1 MLSAEIVPARFSE
14 EQQFRQV
21 WVWAIALVVVSTA
34 TAYAVAVLFEKFVVD
49 GLAHKPAGVSVQML
63 VSLIATGMAWTLLYM
78 LYQTKL
84 LVLVTDTWLEIR
96 FFPLA
101 RPYRVPISEIALVE
115 PILYD
120 PMRDLGG
127 WGVRTDP
134 GRRSYTVSGRKAVV
148 LYLKSNEEILLGT
161 ERPEGLKIA
170 LTSG

>member
-1 MLSAEIVPARFSE
+1 MTQVSRAARFSE

-21 WVWAIALVVVSTA
+21 WVWAIALTVVSAA

-49 GLAHKPAGVSVQML
+49 GLQHKPAGVTLQML
-63 VSLIATGMAWTLLYM
+63 VALIATIMAWTLLIM

-84 LVLVTDTWLEIR
+84 VVLVTDTWLEIR
-96 FFPLA
+96 FFPHA
-101 RPYRVPISEIALVE
+101 RPYRVPMSDIVRVE
-115 PILYD
+115 PILYE

-134 GRRSYTVSGRKAVV
+134 GRRSYTVSGRRAVV
-148 LYLKSNEEILLGT
+148 VHLKSGEEILLGT
-161 ERPEGLKIA
+161 ERPEALNIA